1 MSDERSSVGVL
12 DAVAV
17 AVCTLGLLAI
27 WAFQLRAVPIYRA
40 MFADFGST
48 TALPTITLIV
58 LQPIVAAI
66 ASVVVLGLLG
76 AGLASRIARRRELGA
91 ALLLFAVMV
100 PIVTVP
106 LMLVAMYAPL
116 WELAGNI
123 R

>member
-1 MSDERSSVGVL
+1 MSEERSSIGVL
-12 DAVAV
+12 DAIAV
-17 AVCTLGLLAI
+17 GLCTIGLLAL
-27 WAFQLRAVPIYRA
+27 WAFQLLAVPIYRA

-58 LQPIVAAI
+58 LQPTVAAV

-76 AGLASRIARRRELGA
+76 AGLASRFARRRELGA

-100 PIVTVP
+100 PFVTIP
-106 LMLVAMYAPL
+106 FMLVAMYAPL